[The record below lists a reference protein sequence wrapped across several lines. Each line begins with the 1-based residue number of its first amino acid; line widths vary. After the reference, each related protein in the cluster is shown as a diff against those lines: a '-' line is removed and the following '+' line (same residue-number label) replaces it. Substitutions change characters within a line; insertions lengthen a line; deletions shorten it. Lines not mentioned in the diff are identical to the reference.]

1 MLAFDLMALSTSVH
15 DLRTLIRSCHPIIVI
30 ETVEEDRVLA
40 LLQSVAAQ
48 ERMPLFE
55 WSITR
60 GLTRQDDGPT
70 FNKMTATPLAL
81 LQYVNGLTVE
91 AMFWLKDLA
100 PHLQDAAVARQL
112 REVAAVFGRS
122 RATCVL
128 TGHPISLPRDIE
140 QITVHL
146 DLQLPDK
153 SELQSMLHSVLQSL
167 ASRTSPRRPRSTT
180 VVHSLFNSMTD
191 STRLAPALP
200 VEERDAI
207 LRALQGMTL
216 HQARQVI
223 TQCIVEDGRLS
234 ADDVQTILKRKVQAI
249 KDGGLLEYYP
259 LEDNRFELGGF
270 ANLKSW
276 LERAKVGFTPE
287 AKALNLAPPRGL
299 MLVGVPGCGK
309 SLAAKAIAREWQLPL
324 LKLDAGRLFDKFV
337 GESEKNFRKAIEMA
351 ESLSPI
357 VLWIDEIE
365 KAMVAGGGSG
375 DADAGLSRRLFGAFL
390 TWLQEKKQE
399 VFVVATANHLTSLP
413 PELLRKGRFDE
424 IFFVDLP
431 DRGEREA
438 IWNIHLGLRKQDTTR
453 FDLPAIMS
461 ASDGFSG
468 SEIEQAVVASLYR
481 ALHQK
486 APLTTELLLTE
497 LTQTVPLS
505 ATRREDIEQLR
516 TVAQGRF
523 VNVR

>member
-1 MLAFDLMALSTSVH
+1 MALSTSVH
-15 DLRTLIRSCHPIIVI
+15 DLRTLIRSSHPLIVI
-30 ETVEEDRVLA
+30 ETVEEERVLT

-55 WSITR
+55 WSVTR
-60 GLTRQDDGPT
+60 GLTRADESSSL
-70 FNKMTATPLAL
+70 NKLTAAPLAL
-81 LQYVNGLTVE
+81 LQHLHALTVE
-91 AMFWLKDLA
+91 AIFWLKDLT
-100 PHLQDAAVARQL
+100 PHLQEAPVARQL
-112 REVAAVFGRS
+112 KEVSERFTRS

-128 TGHPISLPRDIE
+128 TGHPLELP
-140 QITVHL
+140 L
-146 DLQLPDK
+146 DLEKVAVRLDLRLPDRA
-153 SELQSMLHSVLQSL
+153 ELLTMLQHVQRSL
-167 ASRTSPRRPRSTT
+167 TGRPSFGAQLVPSKTHPT
-180 VVHSLFNSMTD
+180 ED
-191 STRLAPALP
+191 Q
-200 VEERDAI
+200 RDAI
-207 LRALQGMTL
+207 HRALQGLTL

-223 TQCIVEDGRLS
+223 TQSLVENGSLS
-234 ADDVQTILKRKVQAI
+234 AETVQHILKRKVQAI

-276 LERAKVGFTPE
+276 LQRAKVGFTAE
-287 AKALNLAPPRGL
+287 AKALNLTPPRGI

-337 GESEKNFRKAIEMA
+337 GESEKNFRKAIDMA
-351 ESLSPI
+351 ESLAPI

-375 DADAGLSRRLFGAFL
+375 EADAGLSRRLFGAFL

-399 VFVVATANHLTSLP
+399 VFVVATANNLESLP

-431 DRGEREA
+431 DDGEREA
-438 IWNIHLGLRKQDTTR
+438 IWNIHLSLRKQDPGR
-453 FDLPAIMS
+453 FDLGKIVS

-486 APLTTELLLTE
+486 SPLTTDLLIEELN
-497 LTQTVPLS
+497 QTVPLS
-505 ATRREDIEQLR
+505 VTRGEDIDELRRMAEQ
-516 TVAQGRF
+516 RF
-523 VNVR
+523 VKVR

>member
-1 MLAFDLMALSTSVH
+1 MALSTSVH
-15 DLRTLIRSCHPIIVI
+15 DLRILIRSSHPLVVI
-30 ETVEEDRVLA
+30 ETVEEERVLA
-40 LLQSVAAQ
+40 LLQSVTAQ

-60 GLTRQDDGPT
+60 GLTRADEGAT
-70 FNKMTATPLAL
+70 LSKMTATPLAV
-81 LQYVNGLTVE
+81 LQHLHGLTVE
-91 AMFWLKDLA
+91 AVFWLKDIG
-100 PHLQDAAVARQL
+100 PHLQDPAVCRQL
-112 REVAAVFGRS
+112 REVAAVYSRS
-122 RATCVL
+122 RATCLL
-128 TGHPISLPRDIE
+128 TGQPITLPPDLDKMAVR
-140 QITVHL
+140 L
-146 DLQLPDK
+146 DLKLPDRE
-153 SELQSMLHSVLQSL
+153 ELRSMLRGLLQSL
-167 ASRTSPRRPRSTT
+167 GPRATSRPRSTT
-180 VVHSLFNSMTD
+180 LVHSILGSLSETKAAENSP
-191 STRLAPALP
+191 SSQ
-200 VEERDAI
+200 ESDAI
-207 LRALQGMTL
+207 LRALQGLTL

-223 TQCIVEDGRLS
+223 AQCIVERGTLS
-234 ADDVQTILKRKVQAI
+234 AEDVHTILKRKVQAI

-270 ANLKSW
+270 TNLKSW
-276 LERAKVGFTPE
+276 LERAQVGFTIE
-287 AKALNLAPPRGL
+287 AKSLNLTPPRGI

-309 SLAAKAIAREWQLPL
+309 SLAAKAIAREWKLPL

-351 ESLSPI
+351 ESLAPI

-390 TWLQEKKQE
+390 TWLQEKKQD
-399 VFVVATANHLTSLP
+399 VFVVATANDLSSLP

-431 DRGEREA
+431 DDAERET
-438 IWNIHLGLRKQDTTR
+438 IWKIHLSLRKQDSKK
-453 FDLPAIMS
+453 FDVGKIVS

-468 SEIEQAVVASLYR
+468 SEIEQAVVAALYR

-486 APLTTELLLTE
+486 TPLTTNLLVEE
-497 LTQTVPLS
+497 LTHTVPLS
-505 ATRREDIEQLR
+505 VTRREDIDALR
-516 TVAQGRF
+516 QTAEGRF

>member
-1 MLAFDLMALSTSVH
+1 MALSTSVH
-15 DLRTLIRSCHPIIVI
+15 DLRTLIRSSHPLVVI
-30 ETVEEDRVLA
+30 ETVEEERVLA
-40 LLQSVAAQ
+40 LLQSVTAQ

-60 GLTRQDDGPT
+60 GLTRADEGAT
-70 FNKMTATPLAL
+70 LSKMTATPLAV
-81 LQYVNGLTVE
+81 LQHLHGLTVE
-91 AMFWLKDLA
+91 AVFWLKDLG
-100 PHLQDAAVARQL
+100 PHLQEPAVCRQL
-112 REVAAVFGRS
+112 REVAGIYSRS

-128 TGHPISLPRDIE
+128 TGQPISLPMD
-140 QITVHL
+140 L
-146 DLQLPDK
+146 DKIAVRLELKLPDRD
-153 SELQSMLHSVLQSL
+153 ELQSMLRSLLQSL
-167 ASRTSPRRPRSTT
+167 GPRTPARPRSTT
-180 VVHSLFNSMTD
+180 QASDV
-191 STRLAPALP
+191 
-200 VEERDAI
+200 I

-216 HQARQVI
+216 HQARQI
-223 TQCIVEDGRLS
+223 IAQCIVERGSLS
-234 ADDVQTILKRKVQAI
+234 PGDVQTILQRKVQAI

-259 LEDNRFELGGF
+259 VEDNRFELGGF
-270 ANLKSW
+270 TNLKSW
-276 LERAKVGFTPE
+276 LDRAQVGFTAE
-287 AKALNLAPPRGL
+287 AKALNLTPPRGI

-309 SLAAKAIAREWQLPL
+309 SLAAKAIAREWKLPL

-390 TWLQEKKQE
+390 TWLQEKQQD
-399 VFVVATANHLTSLP
+399 VFVVATANNLSSLP

-431 DRGEREA
+431 DDTERES
-438 IWNIHLGLRKQDTTR
+438 IWKIHLGLRKQDSKA
-453 FDLPAIMS
+453 FDLSKIVS

-468 SEIEQAVVASLYR
+468 SEIEQAVVAALYR

-486 APLTTELLLTE
+486 TPLTTDLLIEE
-497 LTQTVPLS
+497 LTQTIPLS
-505 ATRREDIEQLR
+505 VTRREDIDALR
-516 TVAQGRF
+516 QTAEGRF

>member
-1 MLAFDLMALSTSVH
+1 MALSTSVH
-15 DLRTLIRSCHPIIVI
+15 DLRTLIRSCHPLIVI

-60 GLTRQDDGPT
+60 GLTRHDEGQAI
-70 FNKMTATPLAL
+70 NKTTSPPLAV
-81 LQYVNGLTVE
+81 LQHLNGLTVE
-91 AMFWLKDLA
+91 GIFWLKDFS
-100 PHLQDAAVARQL
+100 PHLQDAPVARQL
-112 REVAAVFGRS
+112 REVSHHFGRS
-122 RATCVL
+122 RTTCVL
-128 TGHPISLPRDIE
+128 TGHPLVLPPDIE
-140 QITVHL
+140 QITVRL
-146 DLQLPDK
+146 DLQLPDRD
-153 SELQSMLHSVLQSL
+153 ELQSMLHNVLQSL
-167 ASRTSPRRPRSTT
+167 NTRTPARRPGSTT
-180 VVHSLFNSMTD
+180 VVQSLLNSMAG
-191 STRLAPALP
+191 SKPANGGP
-200 VEERDAI
+200 SAQERDAI

-223 TQCIVEDGRLS
+223 THCIVEDGALS
-234 ADDVQTILKRKVQAI
+234 ANDVQTILKRKVEAI

-270 ANLKSW
+270 VNLKSW
-276 LERAKVGFTPE
+276 LERAKMGFTAE
-287 AKALNLAPPRGL
+287 AKALNLTPPRGI

-309 SLAAKAIAREWQLPL
+309 SLAAKAVAREWQLPL

-375 DADAGLSRRLFGAFL
+375 EADAGLSRRLFGAFL

-399 VFVVATANHLTSLP
+399 VFVVATANNLTSLP

-431 DRGEREA
+431 DTGERTA
-438 IWNIHLGLRKQDTTR
+438 IWKIHLGLRKQDCAA
-453 FDLPAIMS
+453 FDLPKIVS

-468 SEIEQAVVASLYR
+468 SEIEQAMVAALYQ
-481 ALHQK
+481 ALHRKQT
-486 APLTTELLLTE
+486 LSTDLLIEE
-497 LTQTVPLS
+497 LTHTVPLS
-505 ATRREDIEQLR
+505 VTRREDIDQLR
-516 TVAQGRF
+516 AMAQGRF

>member
-1 MLAFDLMALSTSVH
+1 MALSTSVH
-15 DLRTLIRSCHPIIVI
+15 DLRTLIRSSHPLVVI
-30 ETVEEDRVLA
+30 ETVEEERVLA
-40 LLQSVAAQ
+40 LLQSVTAQ

-60 GLTRQDDGPT
+60 GLTRADEGAT
-70 FNKMTATPLAL
+70 LSKMTATPLAV
-81 LQYVNGLTVE
+81 LQHLHGLTVE
-91 AMFWLKDLA
+91 AVFWLKDIG
-100 PHLQDAAVARQL
+100 PHLQDPAVCRQL
-112 REVAAVFGRS
+112 REVAAVYSRS
-122 RATCVL
+122 RATCLL
-128 TGHPISLPRDIE
+128 TGQPITLPPDLDKMAVR
-140 QITVHL
+140 L
-146 DLQLPDK
+146 DLKLPDRE
-153 SELQSMLHSVLQSL
+153 ELRSMLRGLLQSL
-167 ASRTSPRRPRSTT
+167 GPRATSRPRSTT
-180 VVHSLFNSMTD
+180 LVHSILGSLSETKAAENSP
-191 STRLAPALP
+191 SSQ
-200 VEERDAI
+200 ESDAI
-207 LRALQGMTL
+207 LRALQGLTL

-223 TQCIVEDGRLS
+223 AQCIVERGTLS
-234 ADDVQTILKRKVQAI
+234 AEDVHTILKRKVQAI

-270 ANLKSW
+270 TNLKSW
-276 LERAKVGFTPE
+276 LERAQVGFTIE
-287 AKALNLAPPRGL
+287 AKSLNLTPPRGI

-309 SLAAKAIAREWQLPL
+309 SLAAKAIAREWKLPL

-351 ESLSPI
+351 ESLAPI

-390 TWLQEKKQE
+390 TWLQEKKQD
-399 VFVVATANHLTSLP
+399 VFVVATANDLSSLP

-431 DRGEREA
+431 DDAERET
-438 IWNIHLGLRKQDTTR
+438 IWKIHLSLRKQDSKK
-453 FDLPAIMS
+453 FDVGKIVS

-468 SEIEQAVVASLYR
+468 SEIEQAVVAALYR

-486 APLTTELLLTE
+486 TPLTTDLLVEE
-497 LTQTVPLS
+497 LTHTVPLS
-505 ATRREDIEQLR
+505 VTRREDIDALR
-516 TVAQGRF
+516 QTAEGRF

>member
-1 MLAFDLMALSTSVH
+1 MALSTSVH
-15 DLRTLIRSCHPIIVI
+15 DLRTLIRSSHPLVVI
-30 ETVEEDRVLA
+30 ETVEEERVLA
-40 LLQSVAAQ
+40 LLQSVTAQ

-55 WSITR
+55 WSITG
-60 GLTRQDDGPT
+60 GLTRADEGT
-70 FNKMTATPLAL
+70 TLSKMTATPLAV
-81 LQYVNGLTVE
+81 LQHLHGLTVE
-91 AMFWLKDLA
+91 AVFWLKDLG
-100 PHLQDAAVARQL
+100 PHLQDPAVCRQL
-112 REVAAVFGRS
+112 REVAAIYSRS

-128 TGHPISLPRDIE
+128 TGQPITLP
-140 QITVHL
+140 L
-146 DLQLPDK
+146 DLDKMAVRLDLKLPDRD
-153 SELQSMLHSVLQSL
+153 ELRSMLRGLLQSL
-167 ASRTSPRRPRSTT
+167 GPRATSRPRSTT
-180 VVHSLFNSMTD
+180 LVQSILTSISDAKAAGHSPTTQES
-191 STRLAPALP
+191 
-200 VEERDAI
+200 DAI
-207 LRALQGMTL
+207 LRALQGLTL

-223 TQCIVEDGRLS
+223 AQCIVERGTLS
-234 ADDVQTILKRKVQAI
+234 AGDVQTILQRKVQAI

-270 ANLKSW
+270 TNLKSW
-276 LERAKVGFTPE
+276 LDRAQVGFTAE
-287 AKALNLAPPRGL
+287 AKALNLTPPRGI

-309 SLAAKAIAREWQLPL
+309 SLAAKAIAREWKLPL

-357 VLWIDEIE
+357 ILWIDEIE

-390 TWLQEKKQE
+390 TWLQEKKQD
-399 VFVVATANHLTSLP
+399 VFVVATANDLSSLP

-431 DRGEREA
+431 DDTERES
-438 IWNIHLGLRKQDTTR
+438 IWKIHLSLRKQDSR
-453 FDLPAIMS
+453 QFDLGKIVS

-468 SEIEQAVVASLYR
+468 SEIEQAVVAALYR

-486 APLTTELLLTE
+486 TPLTTDLLIEE

-505 ATRREDIEQLR
+505 VTRREDIDTLR
-516 TVAQGRF
+516 QTADGRF

>member
-1 MLAFDLMALSTSVH
+1 MALSTSVH
-15 DLRTLIRSCHPIIVI
+15 DLRTLIRSCHPLIVI
-30 ETVEEDRVLA
+30 ETVEEERVLE

-55 WSITR
+55 WSVTR
-60 GLTRQDDGPT
+60 GLTRADDVPT
-70 FNKMTATPLAL
+70 LSRMTATPLAV
-81 LQYVNGLTVE
+81 LQHLQGLTVE
-91 AMFWLKDLA
+91 AVFWLKDLA
-100 PHLQDAAVARQL
+100 PHLQDPAVARQL
-112 REVAAVFGRS
+112 REVAATYDRS

-128 TGHPISLPRDIE
+128 TGHPIALPLDIE
-140 QITVHL
+140 EIVVRL
-146 DLQLPDK
+146 DLQLPDRD
-153 SELQSMLHSVLQSL
+153 ELQCMLQSVLQSL
-167 ASRTSPRRPRSTT
+167 GSRTSLRGPRSTT
-180 VVHSLFNSMTD
+180 VVQSILSSISD
-191 STRLAPALP
+191 SKAADQGPSAD
-200 VEERDAI
+200 ERDAI
-207 LRALQGMTL
+207 LRALQGLTL

-223 TQCIVEDGRLS
+223 TQCVVEDGTLS
-234 ADDVQTILKRKVQAI
+234 ADDVQKILKRKVQAI

-276 LERAKVGFTPE
+276 LERAKIGFTTE
-287 AKALNLAPPRGL
+287 AKALNLTPPRGI

-365 KAMVAGGGSG
+365 KAMAAGGGSG
-375 DADAGLSRRLFGAFL
+375 EADAGLSRRLFGAFL

-399 VFVVATANHLTSLP
+399 VFVVATANNLSLLP

-431 DRGEREA
+431 DDSERES
-438 IWNIHLGLRKQDTTR
+438 IWKIHLGLRKQDVKK
-453 FDLPAIMS
+453 FDLVKIVS

-468 SEIEQAVVASLYR
+468 SEIEQVVVSALYSAFAAR
-481 ALHQK
+481 AQLDTPMLLAEIK
-486 APLTTELLLTE
+486 ATR
-497 LTQTVPLS
+497 PLS
-505 ATRREDIEQLR
+505 RTMGDKIEALR
-516 TVAQGRF
+516 AWARDKTVSAE
-523 VNVR
+523 